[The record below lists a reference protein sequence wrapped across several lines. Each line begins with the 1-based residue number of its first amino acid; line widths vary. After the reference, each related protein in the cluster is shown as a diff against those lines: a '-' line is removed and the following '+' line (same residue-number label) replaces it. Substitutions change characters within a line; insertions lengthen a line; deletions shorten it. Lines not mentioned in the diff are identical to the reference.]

1 MPAAFDPGPLL
12 EVAGHQDGGR
22 STLVLHR
29 PLAHPPESVWAVL
42 TDPELLG
49 RWAPYT
55 ADRDL
60 GAEGPATLTTIDS
73 ESRVDLPATVSAAHA
88 PRLLEYTWGEDRL
101 RWELAADDGGGTRLT
116 LAHTVHSPDWM
127 PKVAAGWHLCL
138 LVAEHLLDGAP
149 IPPIVGEAAMGYGWQ
164 ALADGYAELLDVAG
178 APGSD

>member
-12 EVAGHQDGGR
+12 EVSGHQDGDR
-22 STLVLHR
+22 STLVLRR
-29 PLAHPPESVWAVL
+29 PLAHPPGAVWAVL

-49 RWAPYT
+49 RWAPFT

-60 GAEGPATLTTIDS
+60 GSEGPATLTMIDA
-73 ESRVDLPATVSAAHA
+73 ESRLDLPATVSAAQA
-88 PRLLEYTWGEDRL
+88 PRLLEYTWGGDRM
-101 RWELAADDGGGTRLT
+101 RWEVAPDDGGTCLT
-116 LAHTVHSPDWM
+116 LAHTVEAPEWI

-164 ALADGYAELLDVAG
+164 ALADGYAGQLDVAETT
-178 APGSD
+178 GSD